1 MKEDNQV
8 RKRRLRE
15 DMEEE
20 VTDRRKYGL
29 RARNREWTQ
38 TRLAHLGM
46 EGWDQWCL
54 QLALPEQG
62 EYALGGSQVGTILFN
77 ECIVSIQ

>member
-1 MKEDNQV
+1 MCHMVLVTFSRWGERMKEDNRV

-29 RARNREWTQ
+29 RARNRE
-38 TRLAHLGM
+38 
-46 EGWDQWCL
+46 
-54 QLALPEQG
+54 
-62 EYALGGSQVGTILFN
+62 
-77 ECIVSIQ
+77 

>member
-1 MKEDNQV
+1 MCHMVLVTFSRWGERMKEDNQV

-29 RARNREWTQ
+29 RARNRE
-38 TRLAHLGM
+38 
-46 EGWDQWCL
+46 
-54 QLALPEQG
+54 
-62 EYALGGSQVGTILFN
+62 
-77 ECIVSIQ
+77 